1 MNNITYT
8 DSKGN
13 VGVLST
19 VAIQEL
25 TDNLTLTVHDSG
37 KTIFVGVDAKAITLP
52 PTMKGLKFTFVNT
65 GDAGNNIIKVS
76 PAATDGILG
85 TVGAVTLDGT
95 VNKAAQNTKATSKTG
110 DNITIVGTGNAGT
123 KAWIVISGTGV
134 WAKEA

>member
-25 TDNLTLTVHDSG
+25 TDNLVLTVHDSG
-37 KTIFVGVDAKAITLP
+37 KTVFVGVDAKSVTLP

-65 GDAGNNIIKVS
+65 GNAGGNIVKVS
-76 PAATDGILG
+76 PAAADGISG
-85 TVGAVTLDGT
+85 TVGSVTLDGT
-95 VNKAAQNTKATSKTG
+95 VNKAAQNTKATAKTG
-110 DNITIVGTGNAGT
+110 DNITIIGTGNTGT
-123 KAWIVISGTGV
+123 KAWIIVSGSGV
-134 WAKEA
+134 WAQEA

>member
-25 TDNLTLTVHDSG
+25 TDNLLLTVHDSG
-37 KTIFVGVDAKAITLP
+37 KTIFVGVDAKSVTLP

-65 GDAGNNIIKVS
+65 GNAGGNIVKVS
-76 PAATDGILG
+76 PSAADGISG
-85 TVGAVTLDGT
+85 TVGSVTLDGT
-95 VNKAAQNTKATSKTG
+95 VNKAAQNTKATAKTG
-110 DNITIVGTGNAGT
+110 DNITIIGTGNTGA
-123 KAWIVISGTGV
+123 KAWIIVSGSGV
-134 WAKEA
+134 WAQEA